1 MGVAQPRLAEI
12 AKEALVSHFILLTD
26 SCKTLQDTDIVLHC
40 VVSISNSTLNKYV
53 IVISHIQNVHEKYK
67 ANIYFMGPLIK
78 RELFTK
84 VSDGKL

>member
-26 SCKTLQDTDIVLHC
+26 SCKRLRPIVLHC

-78 RELFTK
+78 RELFMK